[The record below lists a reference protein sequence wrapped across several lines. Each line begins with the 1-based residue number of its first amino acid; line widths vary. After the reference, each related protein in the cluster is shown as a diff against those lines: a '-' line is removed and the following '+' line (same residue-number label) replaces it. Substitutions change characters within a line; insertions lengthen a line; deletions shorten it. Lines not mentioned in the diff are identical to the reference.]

1 MRIRIIITIVLLVFV
16 AASVAYLLI
25 NESRKGGEGADAGL
39 TDSGERDHRIVAYYF
54 HGNKRCVTCKKIEAY
69 TKEAIETGFADQL
82 EAGKLEFY
90 IINVD
95 ESPNERYVY
104 QYRLTTKSVILAE
117 CMGER
122 PTRWKN
128 LEEVW
133 DHVGDKDVFTD
144 YISQETSNFLRE
156 AYE

>member
-1 MRIRIIITIVLLVFV
+1 MRMRNIATIVLLVFV
-16 AASVAYLLI
+16 AASVGYLLI
-25 NESRKGGEGADAGL
+25 NESRKKGDASDSAD
-39 TDSGERDHRIVAYYF
+39 SSKEKHRIIAYYF

-82 EAGKLEFY
+82 ESGELEFY

-117 CMGER
+117 CIGER

-144 YISQETSNFLRE
+144 YIRQETSNFLRE
-156 AYE
+156 ADE